1 MARVRLEQGIVEG
14 SEMSG
19 VHAFL
24 GMPYAAAPIGDRRWQ
39 PPQPPDAWEGVRD
52 ATHFGPACLQKGG
65 ASFDLRVQ
73 EQSEDRLFLNVWTST
88 LAREAHQ
95 PVMVWIHGGGNLGG
109 AGSEDAFDGA
119 HLARQGVTVVTFNYR
134 LGAFGFLAH
143 KSIGA
148 NFAVLDQVAAL
159 SWVASNIAAF
169 GGDPHHVTIFG
180 QSAGAVAVRTLL
192 SVRRARGLFH
202 RAVLQSGGFE
212 PFEFAS
218 PPTYEQ
224 AQQAAERLF
233 DRLGSR
239 DLRELQHIPAADVL
253 NASFALSV
261 VFPPP
266 GQVHTPANLVWN
278 PIADGDIVAEHDF
291 PGWDPD
297 VPILLGSVANEA
309 RYFIKPTGTYTR
321 DTLVQMARVLGG
333 PSSQDALTLCERAG
347 GTWYEALDR
356 LFTTAIWGE
365 PALASLQ
372 RFAHLGRRVYAYHF
386 ARVSPDGHPTG
397 ELAKHTAEIRYV
409 FGNLAPPAAYD
420 AVDAAVAQAMQ
431 AAWIAFARIGVP
443 CHPDG
448 SSWPSFESTAPVL
461 TWIEDELTTR
471 PLEVDALTTLIHALR
486 SEDYQDTNS

>member
-1 MARVRLEQGIVEG
+1 
-14 SEMSG
+14 
-19 VHAFL
+19 
-24 GMPYAAAPIGDRRWQ
+24 MPPIL
-39 PPQPPDAWEGVRD
+39 A
-52 ATHFGPACLQKGG
+52 PACLQKGG

-73 EQSEDRLFLNVWTST
+73 AQSEDCLFLNVWTST
-88 LAREAHQ
+88 LAREAHH

-159 SWVASNIAAF
+159 SWVASNIVAF
-169 GGDPHHVTIFG
+169 GGDPHNVTIFG

-212 PFEFAS
+212 PFAFAS

-224 AQQAAERLF
+224 AQHAAERLF
-233 DRLGSR
+233 DRLGRST
-239 DLRELQHIPAADVL
+239 LRELQHIPATDVL
-253 NASFALSV
+253 NASFALSG

-297 VPILLGSVANEA
+297 FPILLGSVANEA

-321 DTLVQMARVLGG
+321 DTLVQMASVLGG
-333 PSSQDALTLCERAG
+333 PRSQEVLALLERAG

-365 PALASLQ
+365 PALASHQ
-372 RFAHLGRRVYAYHF
+372 RFTHLGRRVYA
-386 ARVSPDGHPTG
+386 
-397 ELAKHTAEIRYV
+397 
-409 FGNLAPPAAYD
+409 
-420 AVDAAVAQAMQ
+420 
-431 AAWIAFARIGVP
+431 
-443 CHPDG
+443 
-448 SSWPSFESTAPVL
+448 
-461 TWIEDELTTR
+461 
-471 PLEVDALTTLIHALR
+471 
-486 SEDYQDTNS
+486 